1 MIYIKH
7 VLFQFQVM
15 GDSSKKTREATCLK
29 AIAINRLGG
38 FKIPVDID
46 PQSGRVS
53 GPNGA
58 KFGSYFGVLA
68 QSKVSILVPDWDHV
82 TEEEKD
88 LIWQDLCVS
97 NKFIGYNN
105 YIMNY
110 FVVCFMTYLF
120 IFQTSF
126 EFESSSL
133 IRRSFKVVLT
143 TTYVYGKHKGQSPC
157 EKYGIDEDT

>member
-15 GDSSKKTREATCLK
+15 VNSSKKTREATRLK

-38 FKIPVDID
+38 IKIPVYID
-46 PQSGRVS
+46 PQSGRAS
-53 GPNGA
+53 GPNGE
-58 KFGSYFGVLA
+58 KFGSYLGVLTR
-68 QSKVSILVPDWDHV
+68 SKVSILVPDWDHV

-105 YIMNY
+105 NIMNY
-110 FVVCFMTYLF
+110 FVLCFMTYLF
-120 IFQTSF
+120 IFADKF
-126 EFESSSL
+126 
-133 IRRSFKVVLT
+133 
-143 TTYVYGKHKGQSPC
+143 
-157 EKYGIDEDT
+157 